1 MIDLSYKINAV
12 AAWYNSRWGRNLAM
26 NEVSLGIRYKVILF
40 AFQYNWGKIK
50 YTYNQD
56 DNPRYMIDNSTMRIL
71 IGFKF

>member
-1 MIDLSYKINAV
+1 
-12 AAWYNSRWGRNLAM
+12 M